1 MTEANIAI
9 AVSLEEIPTHFQ
21 IIAKLIVPDSQDVGL
36 TCHLLNLLSPS
47 QYSVTKILFWSELDH
62 VFNVLIL
69 CHRWH
74 KIHIVEDC
82 IYCQLERRPKTGPG
96 PSRATVEELLWI
108 NKSLLLPSSLP
119 LTPSR

>member
-1 MTEANIAI
+1 M
-9 AVSLEEIPTHFQ
+9 SLEEIPTHFQ

-47 QYSVTKILFWSELDH
+47 QFSVTINLFWSELDH

-74 KIHIVEDC
+74 KIHIVEDG
-82 IYCQLERRPKTGPG
+82 IYVLSTGAAAIDRPRPIQ
-96 PSRATVEELLWI
+96 S
-108 NKSLLLPSSLP
+108 NS
-119 LTPSR
+119 

>member
-74 KIHIVEDC
+74 KIHIVEDG
-82 IYCQLERRPKTGPG
+82 IYC
-96 PSRATVEELLWI
+96 
-108 NKSLLLPSSLP
+108 
-119 LTPSR
+119 